1 MELFVREKNGI
12 VVSLPLLNLVVERGK
27 DFTIPT
33 IESTS
38 ISVGGLLTLLF
49 VRSLT
54 RVKNFESSDSP

>member
-1 MELFVREKNGI
+1 MELFVREKNGV